1 MEAIVIQEYG
11 GVLRRFG
18 WIAVVAILLTALLSY
33 GVSFLQEEMYR
44 ATVQVSTVP
53 ARPDWGLGN
62 SAKEL
67 MRNFVLNLRT
77 HEVAGE
83 VIARAQLDMHPSEF
97 LRLTNVASD
106 SSTFTIEI
114 EARSRDKIV
123 SENMALTLADWFVD
137 ERTAYYAQQDKRDRI
152 EVKIVSRVIEGARYQ
167 PQPVINALAGAVLGF
182 LLGVGLILLI
192 VWVESG
198 FLRTPDSVER
208 TLGLPVLGV
217 IPVSSENAKA
227 SQEVRKGL
235 PAPAVSRG

>member
-1 MEAIVIQEYG
+1 MIQEYG
-11 GVLRRFG
+11 GVVRRFG
-18 WIAVVAILLTALLSY
+18 WIVIVAVILAGLLSY
-33 GVSFLQEEMYR
+33 GISSFQVEMYR

-77 HEVAGE
+77 FEVAQE
-83 VIARAQLDMHPSEF
+83 VIDRAQLDMHPNEF
-97 LRLTNVASD
+97 LRLTEVAVD

-123 SENMALTLADWFVD
+123 AEIMALTLAEYFAD

-152 EVKIVSRVIEGARYQ
+152 EVKTVSTEIEAARYQ
-167 PQPVINALAGAVLGF
+167 PQPVVNALAGGVLGF
-182 LLGVGLILLI
+182 LFGVGLILLLI
-192 VWVESG
+192 WIESG

-208 TLGLPVLGV
+208 TLGLTVLGA
-217 IPVSSENAKA
+217 IPVSA
-227 SQEVRKGL
+227 SGANPGKEVPKGVPS
-235 PAPAVSRG
+235 PAASG

>member
-1 MEAIVIQEYG
+1 MIQEYS

-18 WIAVVAILLTALLSY
+18 WILIVAVILAASLSY

-44 ATVQVSTVP
+44 ATIHVSTVP

-62 SAKEL
+62 TAKEL
-67 MRNFVLNLRT
+67 MRNFVRNLRT
-77 HEVAGE
+77 FEVAE
-83 VIARAQLDMHPSEF
+83 VVIARAQLDMHPSDF
-97 LRLTNVASD
+97 LRLTNIASEP
-106 SSTFTIEI
+106 STFTIEI

-123 SENMALTLADWFVD
+123 SEIMALTLADYFVD

-167 PQPVINALAGAVLGF
+167 PQPLINTMAGAVLGF

-192 VWVESG
+192 VWIESG

-208 TLGLPVLGV
+208 TLDLTVLGA
-217 IPVSSENAKA
+217 IPVTSSGSASKA
-227 SQEVRKGL
+227 EG
-235 PAPAVSRG
+235 

>member
-1 MEAIVIQEYG
+1 VIQECS

-18 WIAVVAILLTALLSY
+18 WILIVAVILAASLSY

-44 ATVQVSTVP
+44 ATIHVSTVP

-62 SAKEL
+62 TAKEL
-67 MRNFVLNLRT
+67 MRNFVRNLRT
-77 HEVAGE
+77 FEVAE
-83 VIARAQLDMHPSEF
+83 VVIARAQLDMHPSDF
-97 LRLTNVASD
+97 LRLTNIASEP
-106 SSTFTIEI
+106 STFTIEI

-123 SENMALTLADWFVD
+123 SEIMALTLADYFVD

-167 PQPVINALAGAVLGF
+167 PQPLINTMAGAVLGF

-192 VWVESG
+192 VWIESG

-208 TLGLPVLGV
+208 TLDLTVLGA
-217 IPVSSENAKA
+217 IPVTSSGSASKA
-227 SQEVRKGL
+227 EG
-235 PAPAVSRG
+235 